1 MFFILSKLFWIAFRP
16 LNFLFFMAL
25 AGMLAGRLGWRKLR
39 TALLAV
45 SISAFVL
52 FGFTQFTDFLLHRLE
67 MAVPAGEIP
76 MQPAGIIVLGG
87 GIGQIASQYQLAEA
101 SDRLIKGL
109 ELRRLHPGARFIYSG
124 GSGAL
129 LVDQPAEAHSAALV
143 VGAIYGDD
151 RGMELENR
159 SRSTFENAVE
169 VAAMLG
175 TDKSKPQLLVTSA
188 SHMPRAIGCFRR
200 LGVNVIPVPTDF
212 RADPLTFP
220 WLSDE
225 APNQFL
231 KLSLFV
237 KEMIGLAAY
246 RLSGRIDAWFPS

>member
-1 MFFILSKLFWIAFRP
+1 MFFILSKLFWIVFRP

-39 TALLAV
+39 TALLAF

-52 FGFTQFTDFLLHRLE
+52 FGFTQFTDYLLNRLE
-67 MAVPAGEIP
+67 TSVPAGEIP
-76 MQPAGIIVLGG
+76 VQPAGIIVLGG
-87 GIGQIASQYQLAEA
+87 GIGSVGAQYQLAEA

-109 ELRRLHPGARFIYSG
+109 ELKRLHPGARFIYSG

-129 LVDQPAEAHSAALV
+129 LVDQTAEAHSAAAV
-143 VGAIYGDD
+143 VGALHGDD
-151 RGMELENR
+151 RGMELEDR
-159 SRSTFENAVE
+159 SRSTWENAIE

-188 SHMPRAIGCFRR
+188 SHMPRAVGCFRR

-212 RADPLTFP
+212 RADPLAFP

-225 APNQFL
+225 TPNQFL
-231 KLSLFV
+231 KLSLLV
-237 KEMIGLAAY
+237 KEFIGLAAY
-246 RLSGRIDAWFPS
+246 RLSGRTDEWFPS